1 MSWLAENFAPM
12 WIVWILELGLIAV
25 VFLMVLRKRHRHS
38 TIRDTVGMGAFTLL
52 MILIFTSSI
61 LLAPLATSFS
71 SPTRTDWWQM
81 AALRVAWQ
89 LGGGLL
95 LGAAMLWEAGHND
108 HLADPRVWA
117 AAAGLVVVGGLLCT
131 SSLRDLV
138 DGPLVLRGRPALQV
152 DRTPGGR
159 GGGSIFAKLT
169 LTAPDGT
176 LHEVDTSGWEAT
188 RTSDRLAACKQA
200 DVVTVT
206 MLRHVDAVLDVSCER
221 SDHAPPR

>member
-25 VFLMVLRKRHRHS
+25 VFLMILRRRRRHA
-38 TIRDTVGMGAFTLL
+38 TIRDTVGLGAFTLL
-52 MILIFTSSI
+52 MILIFTSSL

-81 AALRVAWQ
+81 AAVRVAWQ
-89 LGGGLL
+89 LGGGIL
-95 LGAAMLWEAGHND
+95 LGAALLWEARHND
-108 HLADPRVWA
+108 NLGDRRVWA
-117 AAAGLVVVGGLLCT
+117 AAAALVVVGGVLCT

-138 DGPLVLRGRPALQV
+138 DGPLVLRGKPALEV
-152 DRTPGGR
+152 DRTPSGR

-169 LTAPDGT
+169 LAAPDGT
-176 LHEVDTSGWEAT
+176 LHEVDTSGWGAT
-188 RTSDRLAACKQA
+188 HTSDRLAACNHA

-206 MLRHVDAVLDVSCER
+206 ILRHVDAVLDVSCER
-221 SDHAPPR
+221 TR